1 MSIYKNAY
9 PDEREEKMVHNPDRL
24 LSVKQAMHILGL
36 GRATVYEMC
45 RTRQIKQVRI
55 GSRVLIPESAIKEL
69 VDKHTL
75 PVRE

>member
-1 MSIYKNAY
+1 MNSYEGAY
-9 PDEREEKMVHNPDRL
+9 PNYSEVKMDHSPDRL
-24 LSVKQAMHILGL
+24 LSVKEAMKILGL

-55 GSRVLIPESAIKEL
+55 GSRVLIPESALKEL